1 MRNAANTRTCV
12 VCRKKFD
19 KKLMTRVVKTADGYY
34 IDESGKA
41 DGRGAYFCGSDECK
55 KKLVKNAGLNK
66 SFKAR
71 VPEEIYG
78 ELLGIKKEEL

>member
-19 KKLMTRVVKTADGYY
+19 KKLMTRVVN
-34 IDESGKA
+34 
-41 DGRGAYFCGSDECK
+41 GRGAYFCGSDECK
-55 KKLVKNAGLNK
+55 KKLVKSAGLNK
-66 SFKAR
+66 SFKAK